1 VISDRWGIYATCVCP
16 RIVVEVGSCW
26 IVCPSDMYGIV
37 YLGLTCHVAM
47 YDAVCNLAVNNV
59 MGAGI
64 LKLMPYAN
72 LNFKYPKRYSFRS
85 CLNIHTV
92 AVCLP
97 CFSNRFCLY
106 CWSVMY
112 LFTLLK
118 WLQIGVHFIS
128 LKFHPCLSLPLQLCL
143 QLNWFWSSHLF
154 SWATIDCFE
163 VSTVLDC
170 YDLEHY
176 WLSRDQPDFCISVR
190 CWWFSSSVCLNEH
203 D

>member
-1 VISDRWGIYATCVCP
+1 MLGIELDVIKIEGRCFLTILSSKKLCLVLGQCVISDRWGIYATCVCP

-26 IVCPSDMYGIV
+26 IVCPSDMYRIV

-47 YDAVCNLAVNNV
+47 YDAVSNLAVNNV

-118 WLQIGVHFIS
+118 WLQVGVHFIS

-143 QLNWFWSSHLF
+143 QLNSS
-154 SWATIDCFE
+154 
-163 VSTVLDC
+163 
-170 YDLEHY
+170 
-176 WLSRDQPDFCISVR
+176 DF
-190 CWWFSSSVCLNEH
+190 
-203 D
+203 